1 MYLYQSRKLFEDL
14 IIRTA
19 EYFSLSEEII
29 EKDYFVSLFLKRI
42 AEANPNIVFKGG
54 TSLSK
59 AYQLIERFSEDI
71 DLSYFIKD
79 HGAPS
84 QSKRKEL
91 TNTIRNV
98 ASEMSLKILNED
110 EIRSRNVYNRYN
122 VDYSSLFN
130 RGDQLKSA
138 LIIETY
144 AQNSSFPVNKKDVS
158 NYIFQMSSS
167 VGISELAKDFP
178 ELFPFKMNVQ
188 TLERT
193 FADKIFALCD
203 HYMIREPKHYSRH
216 LYDLYY
222 LFQKESIDWDSFS
235 ETFEEVR
242 LILQKDLKRNPSSN
256 QTININ
262 NIISQIM
269 KEDFYK
275 ADYELSTMYLATN
288 APKYE
293 EVKRVLLSINNRLI

>member
-1 MYLYQSRKLFEDL
+1 M
-14 IIRTA
+14 
-19 EYFSLSEEII
+19 
-29 EKDYFVSLFLKRI
+29 
-42 AEANPNIVFKGG
+42 
-54 TSLSK
+54 
-59 AYQLIERFSEDI
+59 
-71 DLSYFIKD
+71 SYFIKD

-144 AQNSSFPVNKKDVS
+144 AQNSS
-158 NYIFQMSSS
+158 
-167 VGISELAKDFP
+167 FP

-293 EVKRVLLSINNRLI
+293 EVKRVLLSFNNRLI